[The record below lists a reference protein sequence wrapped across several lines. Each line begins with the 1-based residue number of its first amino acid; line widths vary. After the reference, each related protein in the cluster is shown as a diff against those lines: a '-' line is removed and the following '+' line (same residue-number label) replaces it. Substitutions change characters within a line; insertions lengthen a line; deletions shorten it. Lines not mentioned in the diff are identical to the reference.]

1 MDLSNVFVQIF
12 LFFLVFSMVTKI
24 VLDGINLFYRRARL
38 GVIPEILK
46 DNIDKDQLVKIDN
59 YSNDTMIYE
68 TVTRFVSTLFLLLL
82 LLTGF
87 YPWLLKTLS
96 VYTLNPYILCFL
108 FFAAGSVVDTLISIP
123 FSLYFDFVIENKYG
137 FNTMTL
143 KLWIADFIKGILL
156 SIILGVIVLIP
167 VIFTLT
173 TFKKMWWLIIWVI
186 MIGFSLL
193 IQIVYPVFIAP
204 LFNKFK
210 PISDDTLKNAV
221 ETVLTKSKYKS
232 DGVFE
237 MDASKRSGHSNAYFT
252 GIGKTKKIVLF
263 DTLIASAT
271 PEEIAAVLAHEIGH
285 YKKKHIIKGM
295 ILSSVLSLFGLYC
308 AYLFTGSDYIYKGF
322 GFTDVIPSQSLY
334 IGLFLISIVSGPVL
348 FFTKPLFAA
357 LSRKNE
363 FEADEYSKE
372 ITGNPEALRSA
383 LIKLNVKNLSN
394 LYPAPAYVNF
404 YYSHP
409 PLLERIEKL
418 KN

>member
-1 MDLSNVFVQIF
+1 MDLSNVFVQVF
-12 LFFLVFSMVTKI
+12 LFFLIISMITKI
-24 VLDGINLFYRRARL
+24 GLDVVNFFYRKARL
-38 GVIPEILK
+38 GMIPEILK
-46 DNIDKDQLVKIDN
+46 DHIDKDQLIKIDN
-59 YSNDTMIYE
+59 YSNDKMIYE
-68 TVTRFVSTLFLLLL
+68 TVTRFVETLFLLLL

-96 VYTLNPYILCFL
+96 VYSLNPYILCFL

-143 KLWIADFIKGILL
+143 KLWLADFIKGIVL

-173 TFKKMWWLIIWVI
+173 TFKKMWWLIIWAI

-221 ETVLTKSKYKS
+221 EAVLTKSNYKS

-263 DTLIASAT
+263 DTLIALAT

-285 YKKKHIIKGM
+285 YKKKHTIRGLALS
-295 ILSSVLSLFGLYC
+295 ILENGVMFYLFGLFIGNPLLTLGAEQPSFHMGILIFSLLYSPVSSVLHVI
-308 AYLFTGSDYIYKGF
+308 TNYISRMHEYQADRFATK
-322 GFTDVIPSQSLY
+322 TYQAAP
-334 IGLFLISIVSGPVL
+334 LII
-348 FFTKPLFAA
+348 A
-357 LSRKNE
+357 LK
-363 FEADEYSKE
+363 
-372 ITGNPEALRSA
+372 
-383 LIKLNVKNLSN
+383 KLSVNNLSN
-394 LYPAPAYVNF
+394 LTPHPAYVF
-404 YYSHP
+404 VHYSHP
-409 PLLERIEKL
+409 PLLKRLEQL
-418 KN
+418 DNF